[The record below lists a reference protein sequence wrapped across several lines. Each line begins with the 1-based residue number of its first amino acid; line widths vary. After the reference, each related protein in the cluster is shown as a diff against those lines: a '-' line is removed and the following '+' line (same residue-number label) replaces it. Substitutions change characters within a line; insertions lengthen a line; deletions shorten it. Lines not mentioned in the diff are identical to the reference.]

1 MRTTPLLIAAS
12 ALALAAA
19 QTQAQELT
27 CGQDYTVK
35 SGDFLST
42 IAQRAYGDTASF
54 NLIYA
59 ANAEAIGP
67 NPGLINVGDVL
78 FIPCL
83 DGDLGQSEAN
93 ASAIRDTDTTAA
105 IPAPAANRPIRVLTA
120 TGWAPFMD
128 EDQEQGGLLTEIINL
143 ALENA
148 DSKPAYQIDFINDDG
163 AHLNPLIVDHAYD
176 LSIGWSQPNCELID
190 MLEDESQF
198 RCNNL
203 DFSDPM
209 YEEVLGYYSPAADPV
224 FGDHDELQGKRICR
238 AEAYTLAPLE
248 EEGLVD
254 PVITVVRAPTA
265 AECIDFVLDG
275 RADVALVAVDVA
287 EGRISELAAADRV
300 QMHEALTFVDVLHAV
315 IAKTHPQN
323 EEILAVVNNG
333 LANIKESGLWF
344 DTVRRHMTAFRSQNN

>member
-1 MRTTPLLIAAS
+1 MRINTTLLATSALCIIAAQAS
-12 ALALAAA
+12 
-19 QTQAQELT
+19 AQELA
-27 CGQDYTVK
+27 CGQNYTVQ

-42 IAQRAYGDTASF
+42 IALRAYGDTSNY
-54 NLIYA
+54 NLIYS
-59 ANAEAIGP
+59 ANADVIGP
-67 NPGLINVGDVL
+67 NPGLISVGDEL
-78 FIPCL
+78 FLPCL
-83 DGDLGQSEAN
+83 DGDLGESEAN
-93 ASAIRDTDTTAA
+93 ATAIRDTDTTEA
-105 IPAPAANRPIRVLTA
+105 IPAPAADRPIRVLTA

-128 EDQEQGGLLTEIINL
+128 EDQAQGGLLTEIINL

-190 MLEDESQF
+190 MLEDESKF

-209 YEEVLGYYSPAADPV
+209 YEEVLGYYSPASDPV
-224 FGDHDELQGKRICR
+224 YGDHAELEGKRICR
-238 AEAYTLAPLE
+238 AEAFTLAPLE

-287 EGRISELAAADRV
+287 EGRIGELAAADQV

-315 IAKTHPQN
+315 IAQTHPQN

-333 LANIKESGLWF
+333 LTNIKESGLWF
-344 DTVRRHMTAFRSQNN
+344 ETVRHHMTAFRSQTN